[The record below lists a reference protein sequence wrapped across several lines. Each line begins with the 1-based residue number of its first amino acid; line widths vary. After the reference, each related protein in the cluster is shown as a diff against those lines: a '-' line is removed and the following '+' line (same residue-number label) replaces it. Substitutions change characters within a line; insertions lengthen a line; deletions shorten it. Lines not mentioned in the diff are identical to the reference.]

1 MTTSFDFE
9 ITGSVVDVG
18 KLLTQ
23 LKRSETAR
31 SDTESQLKSAC
42 KSVQELKDASEKHA
56 SVKDKLQVSFD
67 FVILRY
73 EIDTLF
79 LQLYQ
84 NVTTDCLW
92 ILYLKLLQ
100 KHQIQ

>member
-1 MTTSFDFE
+1 MYSIFDILLTTLFVFE
-9 ITGSVVDVG
+9 IPGSVVDVG

-56 SVKDKLQVSFD
+56 SVKDKLQVSFGLLFFNAID
-67 FVILRY
+67 ILLIIWY
-73 EIDTLF
+73 ITLICMMS
-79 LQLYQ
+79 LRVEAL
-84 NVTTDCLW
+84 
-92 ILYLKLLQ
+92 
-100 KHQIQ
+100 